1 MLSGFSQEAL
11 RVLGCLIEK
20 EHTTPDYYPMTVN
33 GLTAACNQKTNREP
47 VTDLSE
53 DAITKAL
60 DELRSR
66 ELVTTTRVSGG
77 RTVKYK
83 HKADTQLELS
93 TPEASALAV
102 LLLRGDQTVGE
113 VRTRTDRYVE
123 FANLEEVRVTLES
136 LANAGLVA
144 ELDRQPGEKENRWR
158 HQLATTPKTASIA
171 SNRIVGRAEMVDF
184 VRTRHRAILVTE
196 RADGR
201 PQLSPVT
208 MGVDDSGRLVI
219 STYPHR
225 AKALNIRR
233 RSEVSVCV
241 LSDDFGGEW
250 IQVDGRAEVLDLPGA
265 LEPLVE
271 YFRNISGE
279 HEDWDEYR
287 RAMQNQG
294 KVLIRIDVDRWG
306 PVSKGGFPAHLFEA
320 D

>member
-1 MLSGFSQEAL
+1 
-11 RVLGCLIEK
+11 
-20 EHTTPDYYPMTVN
+20 MTVN

-60 DELRSR
+60 DELRAQ

-77 RTVKYK
+77 RSVKYK
-83 HKADTQLELS
+83 HKADVALELS
-93 TPEASALAV
+93 TPKVSALAV

-113 VRTRTDRYVE
+113 IRARTDRYVE
-123 FANLEEVRVTLES
+123 FDDLDQVRDTLES
-136 LANAGLVA
+136 LADAGLAV

-158 HQLATTPKTASIA
+158 HQLATTTKTASIA
-171 SNRIVGRAEMVDF
+171 TNRIVGRTEMVDF
-184 VRTRHRAILVTE
+184 VRIRHRAILVTQ

-208 MGVDDSGRLVI
+208 MGVDDAGRLVV

-241 LSDDFGGEW
+241 LSDDFGDEW
-250 IQVDGRAEVLDLPGA
+250 IQVDGRAEVLDLPEA
-265 LEPLVE
+265 MEPLVE
-271 YFRNISGE
+271 YYRNISGE
-279 HEDWDEYR
+279 HDDWDEYR

-294 KVLIRIDVDRWG
+294 KVLIRIDIDRWG